1 MPQKTMTIIDI
12 EPLTLKIKELIHRYR
27 GVQFVELND
36 IRKEAEPFVERI
48 AKDRVN
54 DAQELLGEFLE
65 DCDVPD
71 KYIGH
76 LVNKES
82 KRIARL
88 LEPIT
93 FRYKRVPYG
102 AVYAHA
108 PSEIDCIIL
117 FDEIGNL
124 SSETKSIKKPV
135 TDDELFLIEL
145 QEDIDNGD
153 YVPERLRRLLDAKK
167 YY

>member
-1 MPQKTMTIIDI
+1 MAQKTMIIIDI
-12 EPLTLKIKELIHRYR
+12 EPLTLKIKELIYRFR
-27 GVQFVELND
+27 GVQFVVLSD

-48 AKDRVN
+48 AKNRLN

-71 KYIGH
+71 KYTSLLID
-76 LVNKES
+76 KECR
-82 KRIARL
+82 RIARL

-93 FRYKRVPYG
+93 SRYKRVPYG

-117 FDEIGNL
+117 LDEHGDTPSDRHRI
-124 SSETKSIKKPV
+124 EKTP
-135 TDDELFLIEL
+135 DELFLMQLE
-145 QEDIDNGD
+145 EDIKNGD

-167 YY
+167 